1 MEESQT
7 SSKKKKAKK
16 FCGKAVGKTK
26 RLYVQQ

>member
-7 SSKKKKAKK
+7 SSKKRRRNSAE
-16 FCGKAVGKTK
+16 KAVGKTK

>member
-7 SSKKKKAKK
+7 SSKKGEEIPEKLLAKQ
-16 FCGKAVGKTK
+16 K

>member
-7 SSKKKKAKK
+7 SSKKKAKK
-16 FCGKAVGKTK
+16 FCRKAVGKTK

>member
-7 SSKKKKAKK
+7 SSKKKAEK